1 MKRCPDVSH
10 PSSLSH
16 KHTLKPLCQESSGM
30 FRAYVPDSFSQPRL
44 LWRRNTHS
52 HPGAETETVEEAWS
66 SPRAGAW
73 ADAAWHAQ
81 KQSSVFLRRYVKHPV
96 SGLTCFLFE
105 GCTESR
111 CDAPPG
117 QCQPESVWEGGRKE
131 GRGRPGRNGSLL
143 LYCIAAGNQCSFSQ
157 ILIILF
163 SRSNLLYCWHMA
175 DCPKH
180 WPLLLIQ
187 TIVELNII

>member
-52 HPGAETETVEEAWS
+52 HPGAETETGEEAWS

-105 GCTESR
+105 GSAESR

-131 GRGRPGRNGSLL
+131 GGDLGETAPSCCTVSLQETDVHSHKYWL
-143 LYCIAAGNQCSFSQ
+143 FCSKEVTCCTVGTC
-157 ILIILF
+157 
-163 SRSNLLYCWHMA
+163 R
-175 DCPKH
+175 
-180 WPLLLIQ
+180 
-187 TIVELNII
+187 IVQNTDLCS